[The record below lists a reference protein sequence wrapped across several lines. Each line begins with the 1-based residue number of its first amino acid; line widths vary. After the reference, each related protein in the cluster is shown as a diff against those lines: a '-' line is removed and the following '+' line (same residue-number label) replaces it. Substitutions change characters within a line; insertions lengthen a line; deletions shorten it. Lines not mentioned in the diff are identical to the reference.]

1 VKVRVC
7 VNCGSAGRED
17 RFSCDECGGTIIDAE
32 PPPPLVAAGPP
43 LSGSGN
49 WAPPGM
55 VAPPPDAPPVVLEH
69 PLRRHIRNRTNR
81 ALVGATVMILV
92 VIGGVVAGAVV
103 VSRTVAHKPNP
114 VSKDMR
120 AYSAGADAVPYAT
133 KTFAVR
139 LPSGYHKNPV
149 TLRLSH
155 GRTVTLT
162 VASSTDTIT
171 ALAVG
176 SAPLNART
184 AKSMADDVQTL
195 ATRFAEQMNVG
206 GADYSVH
213 STTVDSSPAWDI
225 TGSAPVG
232 PSVAVRVV
240 VYPRELVVFAAA
252 SATNVT
258 GDLKALEST
267 YQRAS
272 A

>member
-1 VKVRVC
+1 MC
-7 VNCGSAGRED
+7 VSCGSPGRED
-17 RFSCDECGGTIIDAE
+17 KFSCDECGGTIIEAE
-32 PPPPLVAAGPP
+32 PPPPAVAAGPA

-55 VAPPPDAPPVVLEH
+55 VAAPRDAPPVVLEH

-92 VIGGVVAGAVV
+92 IIAGVVVGAVV
-103 VSRTVAHKPNP
+103 IARTVAQKPNP

-120 AYSAGADAVPYAT
+120 AYSAGADAVPYQT
-133 KTFAVR
+133 KTFAVE
-139 LPSGYHKNPV
+139 LPSGYHKNAV
-149 TLRLSH
+149 TMRLSH
-155 GRTVTLT
+155 GQTVTLT
-162 VASSTDTIT
+162 VASSSDTVT

-176 SAPLNART
+176 SAPLNAAS
-184 AKSMADDVQTL
+184 AKSMPNDVQTL
-195 ATRFAEQMNVG
+195 ATQFAAQMNVG

-213 STTVDSSPAWDI
+213 STTVDGRPAWDI
-225 TGSAPVG
+225 TGRAPSG
-232 PSVAVRVV
+232 PSVALRIVL
-240 VYPRELVVFAAA
+240 YPRELVLFAAA
-252 SATNVT
+252 SATNVS